1 MYVMKTSSD
10 SFTEKL
16 FLKDS

>member
-10 SFTEKL
+10 SFIEKS